1 MGQAALPTRAARRY
15 LRRLM
20 PKQVTIYTDGA
31 CDPNPGIGGWAAILI
46 FNGTHKELTGGAMES
61 TNNRMEMTAVI
72 EGLRQLKE
80 PCAVTL
86 ITDSEYVK
94 NAFTKG
100 WLVNWQKRGWKTA
113 DKKPVKNQD
122 LWQVMLELAKPH
134 TITWKWVRGHD
145 VDELNNRCDELAVAA
160 RLKIKRDGI

>member
-1 MGQAALPTRAARRY
+1 MPTQT
-15 LRRLM
+15 L
-20 PKQVTIYTDGA
+20 KKVTIYTDGA
-31 CDPNPGIGGWAAILI
+31 CDPNPGIGGWAAILL
-46 FNGTHKELTGGAMES
+46 FGTVQKEITGGALES

-94 NAFTKG
+94 NAFTQN
-100 WLVNWQKRGWKTA
+100 WLDNWQKRGWKTS

-122 LWQVMLELAKPH
+122 LWMLMLSLAKPH
-134 TITWKWVRGHD
+134 QITWKWVRGHD
-145 VDELNNRCDELAVAA
+145 VDVLNNRCDELAVEA